1 MTDKTEDRIHTRQD
15 TDWNDYVLSQLRE
28 DEMIESSPTVSGLR
42 RLTELLVGKIIASTA
57 HVYCCPTNDN
67 RIAVVKH
74 TLIIEFPGIQG
85 CRTYEGLADC
95 TTRNT
100 DPPYNA
106 YLVATADTRAEGRAL
121 KRALGISKAA
131 AEELSKDP
139 QPEADIGSGIENL
152 TSIQEKTI
160 KALCSRM
167 KLDLDK
173 YINSGKGKFESI
185 KDVDYTSAQGMIQQ
199 LNLYQQN
206 DDKIPTDIRV
216 CV

>member
-28 DEMIESSPTVSGLR
+28 DEMIEGSPTVSGLR
-42 RLTELLVGKIIASTA
+42 RLTELLIGEIRTSQC
-57 HVYCCPTNDN
+57 HVFCCPTNDN

-74 TLIIEFPGIQG
+74 TIQIIDSNGQYKL
-85 CRTYEGLADC
+85 YEGVADC
-95 TTRNT
+95 HRHNT
-100 DPPYNA
+100 DAPYSA

-121 KRALGISKAA
+121 RSMLGIKKAV

-139 QPEADIGSGIENL
+139 QPEADIGSGVENI

-160 KALCSRM
+160 KALCLRM

-185 KDVDYTSAQGMIQQ
+185 KDVDYSSAQGMIQQ

-216 CV
+216 SV

>member
-1 MTDKTEDRIHTRQD
+1 MTEEKTPDRIHTRQD
-15 TDWNDYVLSQLRE
+15 KDWSDYVLSQLRD
-28 DEMIESSPTVSGLR
+28 DEMVENSPTVNGLR
-42 RLTELLVGKIIASTA
+42 RLTESLVGKIVSSTCN
-57 HVYCCPTNDN
+57 VICCPTNDN

-74 TLIIEFPGIQG
+74 TLFIEIKDDGS
-85 CRTYEGLADC
+85 RVYEGVADC

-100 DPPYNA
+100 DAPYNA

-121 KRALGISKAA
+121 KRALGINKAV

-139 QPEADIGSGIENL
+139 QPEADIGAGSDNI

-160 KALCSRM
+160 KALCGRL

-206 DDKIPTDIRV
+206 DSKIPESLRHE
-216 CV
+216 